1 MENPDDEQVREALD
15 VGKTL
20 LELGDVFRASFGFGD
35 APQLFGI

>member
-20 LELGDVFRASFGFGD
+20 LELGEYFEHAFGFV
-35 APQLFGI
+35 